1 VKRWIYINL
10 NYITLLII
18 NSPSYSN
25 VFRLD
30 YSISCHEELHVD

>member
-18 NSPSYSN
+18 NSPSYSKSLM
-25 VFRLD
+25 F
-30 YSISCHEELHVD
+30 